1 MKVGI
6 MGGTFDPIHK
16 GHLMLGE
23 CAKELFALDEVWFI
37 PNGNPP
43 HKKRSSIGT
52 DAEHRVKMV
61 EAAIS
66 GIDGFRVERYEVDRT
81 EVNYSYLTMEH
92 FNKTYPEHAFYFII
106 GADSLFSMERWVK
119 PERFLKTCT
128 ILAAFRDD
136 KNLEEMEKQIQ
147 YLNEKYEADIHLMN
161 SPKVAISSSEIRERL
176 RKHER
181 IDELVPEAV
190 LLYIQE
196 NQLFKGDED
205 EGL

>member
-23 CAKELFALDEVWFI
+23 CAKELFALDEVWFM

-43 HKKRSSIGT
+43 HKKRSSIAT
-52 DAEHRVKMV
+52 DADHRVKMV
-61 EAAIS
+61 EAAIK
-66 GIDGFRVERYEVDRT
+66 GIEGFRLERYEVDRT

-92 FNKTYPEHAFYFII
+92 LNQLYPEHEFYFII
-106 GADSLFSMERWVK
+106 GADSLFAIERWVK

-136 KNLEEMEKQIQ
+136 KNLEEMEMQIQ
-147 YLNEKYEADIHLMN
+147 YLNEKYESDIRLMN
-161 SPKVAISSSEIRERL
+161 CPKVAVSSSEIRVCLQENRCV
-176 RKHER
+176 
-181 IDELVPEAV
+181 DELVPEAV

-196 NQLFKGDED
+196 NQLYKGDEY
-205 EGL
+205 ETF